1 MDAKYLVPE
10 IKEALQQK
18 LLPTITLWN
27 RQEGRP
33 RTDNFDRAMKAE
45 IRDALWMLTK
55 QWQMGEFQGDDA
67 GSPVMVKAHVT
78 TSALRQY
85 QPGSGPFQ
93 PMDDQLPLETLV
105 EQKPF
110 VMEQQGHIQH
120 MDLRLQLGR
129 RWLKLLEAADMAAY
143 APDYRGLYG
152 FTLPPPGEH
161 SSDYVYAHAEVW
173 RQYAAV
179 AGRAMDGYRLY
190 SYLTDGATHHASDG
204 IALPDSA
211 DAEILNNLG
220 EEFTSWFTQLYQ
232 QPRSEDPHA
241 WQPPYLEYQFACAV
255 NDEEQHNA
263 QYLSREY
270 FHGTPDWYV
279 FNRDTGKG
287 IPAEDP
293 LSEKGAF
300 TFSMLPAPIVFDGMP
315 DTRWWSFEDRKTN
328 FAQVKPDTTD
338 LAKLLLLEFSLVY
351 ANDWFIIPFRLPIN
365 SAARVAGLTVT
376 NTFGETT
383 WIDPSGYGQGQNWHR
398 WEMFTLADA
407 AQRSGPSELL
417 LPALTVKT
425 QEGPPQEEIHF
436 IRDEMANMVWAVE
449 ATVPS
454 VTGYGKGGKEHAE
467 ETLTYHKK
475 LVSLLGFVP
484 QDYPYQAAISYL
496 SMTQVPEHW
505 IPFQPVHIEG
515 SNREI
520 QLQRAKMLR
529 ILEGDT
535 REPER
540 VAPLT
545 TLLRE
550 GLDEDIPL
558 PYFIHEEE
566 ILRSG
571 IIVTQQFQRTRWTSG
586 QVYTW
591 YGASK
596 KTGRGEGSSGL
607 AFDQILPQANDRT
620 GDASDGGH

>member
-10 IKEALQQK
+10 ITAALQQK
-18 LLPTITLWN
+18 SLPTITLWN

-67 GSPVMVKAHVT
+67 GSPIMVKAHVD

-85 QPGSGPFQ
+85 QPGSGGFQ
-93 PMDDQLPLETLV
+93 PMGDQMPLETLV
-105 EQKPF
+105 EQKPL
-110 VMEQQGHIQH
+110 VMEQQGRIQH
-120 MDLRLQLGR
+120 LDLRLQLGR
-129 RWLKLLEAADMAAY
+129 RWLKLLGDAGMNAY
-143 APDYRGLYG
+143 TQDYKDNYG
-152 FTLPPPGEH
+152 FTLPPLGEH
-161 SSDYVYAHAEVW
+161 ASDFVYAHVDAW
-173 RQYAAV
+173 QQYAAV
-179 AGRAMDGYRLY
+179 AGRAMDGYLLY
-190 SYLTDGATHHASDG
+190 AYLTDGAAHRASDG
-204 IALPDSA
+204 IALLNGT
-211 DAEILNNLG
+211 DAETLDNLG
-220 EEFTSWFTQLYQ
+220 DEFKNWFSQLYQ
-232 QPRSEDPHA
+232 QPQPQEHA

-255 NDEEQHNA
+255 NDEPENNT

-270 FHGTPDWYV
+270 FHGAPDWYV
-279 FNRDTGKG
+279 FNRDIGKG
-287 IPAEDP
+287 VPPEDP
-293 LSEKGAF
+293 LIPKGAF

-328 FAQVKPDTTD
+328 FAEVKPNTTD

-365 SAARVAGLTVT
+365 SAARVTGLTVT

-383 WIDPSGYGQGQNWHR
+383 WIDPSGYGEGQNWQR
-398 WEMFTLADA
+398 WEMFTLGDA
-407 AQRSGPSELL
+407 TQRSGPSELL

-436 IRDEMANMVWAVE
+436 IRDEMANMVWAIE
-449 ATVPS
+449 AIVPS
-454 VTGYGKGGKEHAE
+454 VTGYGKGGKETAE

-475 LVSLLGFVP
+475 LVAQLGFVP
-484 QDYPYQAAISYL
+484 EDYPYQAAISYL

-540 VAPLT
+540 IAPLT

-550 GLDEDIPL
+550 GLDQMTPL

-571 IIVTQQFQRTRWTSG
+571 IVVTQQFQRTRWTGG

-591 YGASK
+591 YGARK
-596 KTGRGEGSSGL
+596 ITGRGEGSSGL
-607 AFDQILPQANDRT
+607 AFDQILPQA
-620 GDASDGGH
+620 SDSTEEAVGAGN